1 MSIKNSTIVV
11 ASFILIGRI
20 AGFIREWLLS
30 SISGANAETD
40 VAVVLFTFPDLI
52 VSLLLGGGLSSSL
65 IPYLGSLEKQKKKKF
80 VRQLTIYIGL
90 IFLILS
96 LLISIKLDILWNLLA
111 PGIGQEVKR
120 GAKNY
125 FLIILFC
132 LPLTSISGFVYSE
145 SLLEKLFRKYS
156 LNNFEYFSF
165 WLSLRFFLI
174 EPSV

>member
-11 ASFILIGRI
+11 ASLILIGRI
-20 AGFIREWLLS
+20 AGLIREWLLS

-96 LLISIKLDILWNLLA
+96 LFISIKLDILCN
-111 PGIGQEVKR
+111 
-120 GAKNY
+120 
-125 FLIILFC
+125 
-132 LPLTSISGFVYSE
+132 
-145 SLLEKLFRKYS
+145 
-156 LNNFEYFSF
+156 
-165 WLSLRFFLI
+165 
-174 EPSV
+174 

>member
-40 VAVVLFTFPDLI
+40 LAVVLFTFPDLI

-80 VRQLTIYIGL
+80 IRQLSIYIGL

-96 LLISIKLDILWNLLA
+96 LVPQKLKQCRATISLFSLLA
-111 PGIGQEVKR
+111 GITKSP
-120 GAKNY
+120 
-125 FLIILFC
+125 FI
-132 LPLTSISGFVYSE
+132 
-145 SLLEKLFRKYS
+145 
-156 LNNFEYFSF
+156 
-165 WLSLRFFLI
+165 
-174 EPSV
+174 